1 MTKLEIQ
8 KKIARLESI
17 NDLLSTRITEIDEM
31 MRKIGFSNGLQT
43 VKLTA
48 LEIIEKGLLK

>member
-1 MTKLEIQ
+1 MTKLEIE
-8 KKIARLESI
+8 KKIARFESI
-17 NDLLSTRITEIDEM
+17 NDLLSTRIAEIDEM